1 MSGDHSDAPIAA
13 RVRRME
19 SLLEQRGLVIPGAL
33 DETLAAFL
41 NRASPANGARI
52 VARAWVDPQFR
63 DRLLADAPAAIAEL
77 DFSMSGGLH
86 VQDLQA
92 VANTEREHNV
102 VVCTLCSCYPLALL
116 GPSPTWY
123 KSESYRSRVVRNPRE
138 VLREFGLELRPE
150 VEVKVWDANSEIRY
164 IVIPA
169 RPAGT
174 ENLTEEQL
182 AELVTRNGLIGTAPV

>member
-13 RVRRME
+13 RVRQME
-19 SLLEQRGLVIPGAL
+19 RLLEERGLVIPGAL

-41 NRASPANGARI
+41 NRSSPANGARI
-52 VARAWVDPQFR
+52 VARAWVDPEFR
-63 DRLLADAPAAIAEL
+63 DRLLADAPAAINEL
-77 DFSMSGGLH
+77 DLSMSGGLH
-86 VQDLQA
+86 VQDLHA
-92 VANTEREHNV
+92 VANSDREHNV

-123 KSESYRSRVVRNPRE
+123 KSESYRSRVVRTPRE
-138 VLREFGLELRPE
+138 VLREFGLDLRPE
-150 VEVKVWDANSEIRY
+150 VEVTVWDANAETRY
-164 IVIPA
+164 IVIPV

-182 AELVTRNGLIGTAPV
+182 ADLVTRNGLIGTAPV